1 MIHLGRTN
9 HRPRNLV
16 TVQSPTKLRTDHGPI
31 DSYSRHKWNLI
42 QLWGFVHINVLP
54 STQAK
59 KELLN
64 DTFFVDIYDPVS
76 LEAWDYPQEL
86 FKWSVVFA
94 LNIL

>member
-1 MIHLGRTN
+1 MEFN
-9 HRPRNLV
+9 
-16 TVQSPTKLRTDHGPI
+16 TVCRKCHSHV
-31 DSYSRHKWNLI
+31 S
-42 QLWGFVHINVLP
+42 WGFVHINVLP